1 MNPERI
7 AELEALATEYRTLL
21 VQAGEAYEIW
31 NRDAV
36 LDAHHKMAKNAIRR
50 MDIDL
55 DILKESLG
63 VE

>member
-1 MNPERI
+1 MNPERTK
-7 AELEALATEYRTLL
+7 ELESLATEYNSLIA
-21 VQAGEAYEIW
+21 QAKETYEIW

-55 DILKESLG
+55 DILKESW
-63 VE
+63 E